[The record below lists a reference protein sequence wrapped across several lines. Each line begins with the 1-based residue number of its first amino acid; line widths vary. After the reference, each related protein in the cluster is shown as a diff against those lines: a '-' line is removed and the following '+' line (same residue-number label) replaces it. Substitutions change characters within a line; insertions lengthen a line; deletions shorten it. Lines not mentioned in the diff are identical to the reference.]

1 MMLQRLSSQRTA
13 PARRL
18 RAALTWLARVALTVT
33 PVALSPASDSPP
45 SSGVSICEAAGV
57 SVETIEGSRLLQA
70 DRERLALMRGRA
82 LDCQHPRSRRVL
94 AAIADA
100 VAAWHL
106 EGSPGPV
113 SRQRLS
119 RAVRVHVD
127 PRLPARQAPIAGIE
141 VHVTS
146 GEVLVTSEAL
156 ATLGAEVWQHELLHV
171 LAARPPDVSPVA
183 RRLWLTL
190 EEGVIEYLALS
201 RSGDADGDRSA
212 ALSMPAA
219 PPALRLGVA
228 PLPTPPLPA
237 LALLASPAYDPHRL
251 AGALARELERVES
264 RPALERWLCC
274 LAAVPS
280 TAGDSLRES
289 LETPGGD
296 GGTAPGSEAL
306 AQVLQLFTSR
316 CSLDTASLLSAAL
329 DRWWDMPR
337 PKREAGGELRSEF
350 SALGAPL
357 R

>member
-1 MMLQRLSSQRTA
+1 M
-13 PARRL
+13 
-18 RAALTWLARVALTVT
+18 TWLARVALTVT
-33 PVALSPASDSPP
+33 PVALSPASDSQP
-45 SSGVSICEAAGV
+45 SSNAGICEVAGV

-70 DRERLALMRGRA
+70 DCERLALVRGRA

-106 EGSPGPV
+106 EGSPGPL
-113 SRQRLS
+113 SRQRLP
-119 RAVRVHVD
+119 RPVRVHVD

-146 GEVLVTSEAL
+146 GEVLVTSGAL

-171 LAARPPDVSPVA
+171 LAARPPDVTPVA

-190 EEGVIEYLALS
+190 EEGVVEYLALS
-201 RSGDADGDRSA
+201 RSRGADGGRSGALSVPSA
-212 ALSMPAA
+212 A
-219 PPALRLGVA
+219 PALRLGVA
-228 PLPTPPLPA
+228 PLPAPPLPV

-280 TAGDSLRES
+280 TPGDSLQDSVEAR
-289 LETPGGD
+289 GAD
-296 GGTAPGSEAL
+296 GGTVPGSEAL

-329 DRWWDMPR
+329 GRWWDMPR
-337 PKREAGGELRSEF
+337 PKREPRGSC
-350 SALGAPL
+350 APSFRL
-357 R
+357 SRPR